1 MCALTVESE
10 SAAPGEGFLRVLD
23 QFAALNTYTSATPT
37 TGGYRV
43 LRGIG
48 QSMHKPTST
57 SFARRVA
64 KRSATAGA
72 RMRWTGSLSVLFIGS
87 LGLAV
92 LAGPA
97 TCPCSTT
104 FAQQASV
111 ERLGYV
117 QNAAFMDASETP
129 AIAPQRMAF
138 TDVAFLDP
146 ATSPTGISP
155 ITTSAVEPAHATSIA
170 AADVGATKT
179 IGPLP
184 GSIERVREA
193 SPETVKLAA
202 ATVVDS
208 DAIPEL
214 PVAEVEAPPMPSV
227 TAVDAEREV
236 APKAI
241 KRSPRKRAVRA
252 YRTPTV
258 AKKKQKPTDPTPP
271 PKWAQQMFANPW
283 QSQAFSYTR

>member
-1 MCALTVESE
+1 MRALTVESE

-23 QFAALNTYTSATPT
+23 QFAALNTYASATPT
-37 TGGYRV
+37 AGGYRT
-43 LRGIG
+43 LRRTG
-48 QSMHKPTST
+48 QSMNKPASA

-64 KRSATAGA
+64 MRSATAGA
-72 RMRWTGSLSVLFIGS
+72 RMRWTGSLSVLFIGG

-129 AIAPQRMAF
+129 AIAPERMAF

-146 ATSPTGISP
+146 APSATGISP
-155 ITTSAVEPAHATSIA
+155 ITTSAVEPAHATSVA
-170 AADVGATKT
+170 AADLGATKT

-184 GSIERVREA
+184 GSIERVGEA

-202 ATVVDS
+202 ATAVES
-208 DAIPEL
+208 DAIPEV

-236 APKAI
+236 EPKAI
-241 KRSPRKRAVRA
+241 KRTSRKKAVRA
-252 YRTPTV
+252 YRTPIAV
-258 AKKKQKPTDPTPP
+258 KKKAKPTDPTPP
-271 PKWAQQMFANPW
+271 PKWAGQMFANPW